1 MFYYFALY
9 VVRAVLWLRCSI
21 KVEGLENIPIHG
33 GGFLLANHATVLDP
47 VIIGSVITKRKIRF
61 MAKKELF
68 KSWGMRTLISSLGA
82 FPIDREST
90 DRAFILQ
97 VTRDLSEKQE
107 IILIFGEGT
116 RNRNKELAL
125 LPLKSGFAFLAKRA
139 RVPVIPMYVTGAASL
154 FKPVFR
160 PRVQVSFGKA
170 MDIVEIRSAVQT
182 MQQEMESLAI
192 EHQQKIP
199 RQLNTY
205 K

>member
-21 KVEGLENIPIHG
+21 KVEGLENIPLQG

-68 KSWGMRTLISSLGA
+68 RSWGMRTLISNLGA

-90 DRAFILQ
+90 DRAFILE
-97 VTRDLSEKQE
+97 VTKYLCENQE

-116 RNRNKELAL
+116 RNRNKNLAL
-125 LPLKSGFAFLAKRA
+125 LPLKSGFAFLARRA
-139 RVPVIPMYVTGAASL
+139 KVPVIPMYVTGASSL
-154 FKPVFR
+154 FKLVFR

-170 MDIVEIRSAVQT
+170 LEVEEVRSTVQY
-182 MQQEMESLAI
+182 MQNAMESLAL
-192 EHQQKIP
+192 EHQ
-199 RQLNTY
+199 Y